1 MHNQQYM
8 KQYTIYA
15 LIALLFTCV
24 SGLKQDYKPITFKHH
39 FDASISEY
47 SFEFDTEES
56 APEEPAPPQYVV
68 LDYLTDSFTET
79 AKPRPRW
86 HFKTSLNYATPL
98 TRAPPIA

>member
-1 MHNQQYM
+1 VNNLQYIR
-8 KQYTIYA
+8 QYSIYA

-24 SGLKQDYKPITFKHH
+24 TGLKQDYKPITFKHH

-56 APEEPAPPQYVV
+56 APEEPVPPQNIA
-68 LDYLTDSFTET
+68 LDYHTDFFTDN
-79 AKPRPRW
+79 AKPRPRG

>member
-1 MHNQQYM
+1 MNNLQYIR
-8 KQYTIYA
+8 QYSIYA

-24 SGLKQDYKPITFKHH
+24 TGLKQDYKPITFKHH

-56 APEEPAPPQYVV
+56 APEEPVPPQNVV
-68 LDYLTDSFTET
+68 LDYITDSFTDT
-79 AKPRPRW
+79 AKPRPRGL
-86 HFKTSLNYATPL
+86 FKTSLNYATPL

>member
-1 MHNQQYM
+1 VNNHQYIR
-8 KQYTIYA
+8 QYTIYA
-15 LIALLFTCV
+15 LIALLFACV
-24 SGLKQDYKPITFKHH
+24 SGLQHDYKPVTFKHH

-56 APEEPAPPQYVV
+56 APEEPAPPQNVV
-68 LDYLTDSFTET
+68 LDYGLDSFTDT
-79 AKPRPRW
+79 TKPRPRW